1 VTKHNLVEAKNMVA
15 AKKVAFITMMVAL
28 GNLLSGISTYLGPIA
43 PGVNLD
49 LSHITTF
56 IAAIWGGPVYGLIV
70 GFFGG
75 VWAGVYFGFIGGTF
89 TWLSLIGLPL
99 GKSLTGLTTGF
110 FFKVFKI
117 RQRKHASII
126 TVPTVLMSFIPETL
140 FTVAYFLTFAPFFFV
155 NFSFGM
161 SLLAVILPK
170 AWAEIIFM
178 SFLMAALVGN
188 KGFNVFVTS
197 YLQQN
202 TMRNKLSVE
211 PLPARRQ

>member
-1 VTKHNLVEAKNMVA
+1 MVT
-15 AKKVAFITMMVAL
+15 AKKVAFITMMVTL

-49 LSHITTF
+49 LSHIATF
-56 IAAIWGGPVYGLIV
+56 IAAIWGGPVYGLVV

-99 GKSLTGLTTGF
+99 GKSLTGLTTGI
-110 FFKVFKI
+110 FFKIFKI
-117 RQRKHASII
+117 RERKHASII
-126 TVPTVLMSFIPETL
+126 TVPTVLLSYVPETL
-140 FTVAYFLTFAPFFFV
+140 FTVAYFLAFAPFFFV
-155 NFSFGM
+155 NFSLGT

-178 SFLMAALVGN
+178 SFLMAALTGN
-188 KGFNVFVTS
+188 KGFSVFVTN

-202 TMRNKLSVE
+202 TLRNRSRAKS
-211 PLPARRQ
+211 LP